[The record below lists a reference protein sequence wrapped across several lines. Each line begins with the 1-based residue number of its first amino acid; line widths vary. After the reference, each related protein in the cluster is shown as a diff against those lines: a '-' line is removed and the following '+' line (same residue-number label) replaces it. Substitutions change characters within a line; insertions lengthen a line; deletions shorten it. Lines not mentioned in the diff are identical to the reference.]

1 MKLTLKC
8 CCIAITVWA
17 ILMIAN
23 PKGGIGINIS
33 EKKSKKP
40 FLIAG
45 LSVAALAV
53 VVLLGVLIWGLILK
67 SGDKVFPNVCVSGVN
82 IGGMEAD
89 EAAQALE
96 TSLAS
101 THATRTL
108 TVQLPDRKLVFDPEM
123 ANSPL
128 DTAAM
133 VEVAMAYGRDG
144 NPFQTLRTYINCKES
159 AYILDMEDFL
169 QVDTEYIRELI
180 DKTAG
185 DVEQEMVQS
194 EVSMDEE
201 NAVITIKLGYN
212 GRSLDAD
219 ALYEAVLEAYRS
231 GDLSDIT
238 YSYDMVPYD
247 IVDLQGY
254 YNEYCTPASN
264 AYYDKS
270 TRTIV
275 PDVTGYGFDLFAVN
289 QRLALAEEGSTME
302 IPLQVLE
309 PEITLEEF
317 KAKFYGDV
325 LAEYSVAY
333 TGNASRTTN
342 LRLACEAINGTVLDP
357 GEIFSFNETVG
368 QRTAEKGYKEG
379 IIFANDGSSESE
391 LGGGVCQIASMIY
404 YCALMAD
411 FQIVEREPHM
421 YVVTYVPYGMDAT
434 VYWGALD
441 FQFKNSNETP
451 VMINASV
458 VNGVVYVSL
467 VGTMEHDY
475 TVKMSYE
482 LTSTTPYEEVEIVDE
497 TKPIGYRE
505 LKQEP
510 HTGYTYWSYKNF
522 YDLDGNFLR
531 QEKCDISV
539 YDKYDAEYI
548 VGPMPELPDWLD
560 PNNLPPGFD
569 ITDPSTWIEPELPE
583 VPDPETDT
591 GSQDDPGIDWDEV
604 FDFSRD

>member
-1 MKLTLKC
+1 M
-8 CCIAITVWA
+8 
-17 ILMIAN
+17 
-23 PKGGIGINIS
+23 
-33 EKKSKKP
+33 
-40 FLIAG
+40 
-45 LSVAALAV
+45 
-53 VVLLGVLIWGLILK
+53 
-67 SGDKVFPNVCVSGVN
+67 FPNVCVSGVN
-82 IGGMEAD
+82 IGGMKAEEAE
-89 EAAQALE
+89 EALQ

-108 TVQLPDRKLVFDPEM
+108 TVQLPDRKLVFDPAM

-133 VEVAMAYGRDG
+133 VECAMAYGREG
-144 NPFQTLRTYINCKES
+144 SLFKSLRTYIKCKES
-159 AYILDMEDFL
+159 AYILDMQDFM
-169 QVDTEYIRELI
+169 QVDETYIRELI
-180 DKTAG
+180 DKTAA
-185 DVEQEMVQS
+185 DVKQDMVQS

-201 NAVITIKLGYN
+201 NEIITIHLGYN
-212 GRSLDAD
+212 GRALNAD
-219 ALYEAVLEAYRS
+219 DLYEKVLGAYSS
-231 GDLSDIT
+231 GDLSDIQ

-254 YNEYCTPASN
+254 YNQYCTPASN

-275 PDVTGYGFDLFAVN
+275 PDVTGYGFDLFAAN
-289 QRLALAEEGSTME
+289 QRLALAEEGSTIE
-302 IPLQVLE
+302 IRLEVLE
-309 PEITLEEF
+309 PDITLEEY

-325 LAEYSVAY
+325 LAEYSIAY
-333 TGNASRTTN
+333 TGNANRTTN

-357 GEIFSFNETVG
+357 GEVFSFNETVG

-379 IIFANDGSSESE
+379 IIFANDGSSDSE

-441 FQFKNSNETP
+441 FQFKNTNESP
-451 VMINASV
+451 VMINTSV

-475 TVKMSYE
+475 TVKMTYE
-482 LTSTTPYEEVEIVDE
+482 LTSTTPYEEVETLDE
-497 TKPIGYRE
+497 TKPVGYRE
-505 LKQEP
+505 LVQEP

-522 YDLDGNFLR
+522 YDLNGNFLR

-539 YDKYDAEYI
+539 YEKYDAEYI
-548 VGPMPELPDWLD
+548 VGPEPELPDWLD
-560 PNNLPPGFD
+560 PENLPPWFD
-569 ITDPSTWIEPELPE
+569 ITDPDTWFPE
-583 VPDPETDT
+583 DPEQEEIPDEEE
-591 GSQDDPGIDWDEV
+591 DPGIDWNDL
-604 FDFSRD
+604 FGPGNGG